1 MDDLAGRAVLV
12 TGAGSGIGRASAVA
26 FARASASLAL
36 VDVDVDVDEGRLD
49 GTLTLVREA
58 GARAEPI
65 VADVTDLDAV
75 ARAVQRTVDR

>member
-12 TGAGSGIGRASAVA
+12 TGAASGIGRASAVA
-26 FARASASLAL
+26 FAHASASLTL
-36 VDVDVDVDEGRLD
+36 VDVDEGGLD

-58 GARAEPI
+58 RARAEPI

>member
-12 TGAGSGIGRASAVA
+12 TGAGSGIGRVSAVA

-36 VDVDVDVDEGRLD
+36 VDVDEGGLD

-58 GARAEPI
+58 GVRAEPI